1 MNKNGTWSLDVLY
14 KGFDDP
20 KLQKDFEAL
29 EKVCERIIELSN
41 NLSKENRGQVIETGL
56 KLFEEF
62 SLLIADIYGY
72 ASLMQT
78 VDTTNTECNKVIERV
93 IKLMNSTTVA
103 ETLFNEYIAATD
115 DLETVISEN
124 DFLKV
129 YEYKLLNI
137 KKDSK
142 YILDAKVEDALA
154 KMDMCAGSAWSDQW
168 QYITSTLKV
177 DYDGETTTLSAI
189 RNMAYD
195 KDSKI
200 RKAAYDAEIASYE
213 KIKDAAAYSLNS
225 IKMQTLTECQLRG

>member
-56 KLFEEF
+56 MLFEEF

-115 DLETVISEN
+115 DLETVQNIWRFYTAEWLESGEYAHVLTKHIKEKTGGN
-124 DFLKV
+124 VNMCMAGMFSGGIWYPTALNAQMFWNCDEDFK
-129 YEYKLLNI
+129 
-137 KKDSK
+137 
-142 YILDAKVEDALA
+142 
-154 KMDMCAGSAWSDQW
+154 
-168 QYITSTLKV
+168 T
-177 DYDGETTTLSAI
+177 
-189 RNMAYD
+189 
-195 KDSKI
+195 I
-200 RKAAYDAEIASYE
+200 RK
-213 KIKDAAAYSLNS
+213 KVVNRNWVKF
-225 IKMQTLTECQLRG
+225 